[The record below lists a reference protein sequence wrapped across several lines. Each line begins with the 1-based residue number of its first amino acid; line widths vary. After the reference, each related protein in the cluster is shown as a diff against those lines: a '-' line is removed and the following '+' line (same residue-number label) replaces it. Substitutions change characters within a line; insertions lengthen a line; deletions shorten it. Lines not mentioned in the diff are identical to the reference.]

1 MVNADIIA
9 IDGPAASGKS
19 TVAELLA
26 RRLGYLYLDT
36 GVMYRAVT
44 LAMLQKQIPVND
56 EAAVTNLARE
66 IKIDVRP
73 PSVEDQRMCDVLLD
87 GVDVTWEI
95 RKREVEQNV
104 SQVSAYRGVRD
115 AMTQQQREIGRRGKV
130 IMVGRDIGTVVFPEA
145 GLKIFL
151 DASVEERAK
160 RRAKEL
166 QERGKTIGYQEVLED
181 MKARD
186 RIDSTREI
194 APLKP
199 AKDAVVISSDGL
211 TVDQV
216 LQKILNLLNK

>member
-26 RRLGYLYLDT
+26 KRLGYLYLDT